1 MELELPELLPLPDE
15 PDVPESIEL
24 PPDEPELPLPVPVDD
39 DWATARPVAA
49 ISATNN
55 ADDKVRIFPPIESE
69 KPDLLLYANSIP
81 LVQPSIWSCG
91 LICSMCSMHWVV
103 PHIGDVEYVHDCVQC
118 FDESDT
124 GRKRAAYRRQQ
135 PARLAKN
142 HSVGFTSDREAAVA
156 GG

>member
-39 DWATARPVAA
+39 DWATARPVAP

-81 LVQPSIWSCG
+81 LVQPSI
-91 LICSMCSMHWVV
+91 
-103 PHIGDVEYVHDCVQC
+103 
-118 FDESDT
+118 
-124 GRKRAAYRRQQ
+124 
-135 PARLAKN
+135 
-142 HSVGFTSDREAAVA
+142 
-156 GG
+156 